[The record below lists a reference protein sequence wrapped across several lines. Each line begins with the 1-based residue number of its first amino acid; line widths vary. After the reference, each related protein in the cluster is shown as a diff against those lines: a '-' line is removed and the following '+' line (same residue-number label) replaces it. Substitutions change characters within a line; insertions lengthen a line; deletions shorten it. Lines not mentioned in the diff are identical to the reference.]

1 MFDKVRQL
9 FKAKEDPR
17 LVFMQQ
23 HQIEWDEAQGYS
35 INGVVL
41 NEHLSER
48 LEYFSNRRLKKF
60 DDLKDLY
67 FAAMLI
73 NEKID
78 LEIATG
84 QYVTRLGNTE
94 QNLQELKAIVAL
106 LGDYYRQFL
115 REKR

>member
-9 FKAKEDPR
+9 FKTKEDPR
-17 LVFMQQ
+17 LQFMRE
-23 HQIEWDEAQGYS
+23 HGIEWNEAQGY
-35 INGVVL
+35 IVQGVVL
-41 NEHLSER
+41 NESLSER
-48 LEYFSNRRLKKF
+48 LEYFSNRRLNQF
-60 DDLKDLY
+60 DDLKALY

-84 QYVTRLGNTE
+84 QYVARLGNN
-94 QNLQELKAIVAL
+94 QHNLQEFKAIVAL
-106 LGDYYRQFL
+106 LGEYYRQFL

>member
-9 FKAKEDPR
+9 FKGKEDPR
-17 LVFMQQ
+17 LVFMRE
-23 HQIEWDEAQGYS
+23 HQIEWDEARGYS
-35 INGVVL
+35 VGGLVL
-41 NEHLSER
+41 NESLSER

-84 QYVTRLGNTE
+84 RYVARLGNNQ
-94 QNLQELKAIVAL
+94 QNLQEFKQLVAL
-106 LGDYYRQFL
+106 LGDYYREFL

>member
-9 FKAKEDPR
+9 FKTKEDPR
-17 LVFMQQ
+17 LVFMRE
-23 HQIEWDEAQGYS
+23 HHIEWDDSLGYS
-35 INGVVL
+35 VGGVVL
-41 NEHLSER
+41 NETLSER
-48 LEYFSNRRLKKF
+48 LEYFSNRRLRKF
-60 DDLKDLY
+60 DDLKALY

-78 LEIATG
+78 LEMATG
-84 QYVTRLGNTE
+84 RYVARLGNTPE
-94 QNLQELKAIVAL
+94 NLTEFKAIIAL